1 MKIAY
6 FDCSFGA
13 AGDMLLG
20 AFLDAGFSLDA
31 LQEELSKLHLPQGEF
46 QLSLSKVHRT
56 SLLASYLQVQIEPV
70 SHEEA
75 SKHGHEHEHVGP
87 PHDHHH
93 EHEHHHHHHHH
104 EHGHTHAGGERH
116 LSEIL
121 SLIENSTLAAPVKS
135 TATRIFKRLGVAESK
150 VHGVPVKD
158 IHFHEVGATDAIVD
172 IVGFAVAFHGLGI
185 EKAYVSA
192 LPLGSGTVKT
202 SHGVFPVPGPATLN
216 LLVDAGA
223 PTREMTLG
231 YECLTPTGAAILTT
245 VADAFA
251 VVPAFSRISA
261 CGYGAGTLNPA
272 SHPNVVRIMLG
283 EGGTPD
289 ESNANNTCNSEIVA
303 CLETNLDD
311 CSPQVLAFAA
321 EALLAKGALDVSLT
335 ACTMKKGRPGHLL
348 TVLSR
353 PEEARELAE
362 IIMKETTALGVR
374 SFLCERL
381 TLDRDFVSVNV
392 MGEKIKVKVARD
404 KMGKLVN
411 VQPEFDDCKRLSLA
425 SGMALKEV
433 IAECLRQCALS

>member
-13 AGDMLLG
+13 AGDMLLS
-20 AFLDAGFSLDA
+20 AFLDAGFSLA
-31 LQEELSKLHLPQGEF
+31 VLQEELSKLHLPQGEF
-46 QLSLSKVHRT
+46 QLALSKVHRT

-75 SKHGHEHEHVGP
+75 SNHEHEHVGQ
-87 PHDHHH
+87 PHDHHHHH
-93 EHEHHHHHHHH
+93 EHEHH
-104 EHGHTHAGGERH
+104 EHRHTHAGGERH

-135 TATRIFKRLGVAESK
+135 TATRVFQRLGQAESK
-150 VHGVPVKD
+150 VHGVPVED

-192 LPLGSGTVKT
+192 LPIGSGTVKT
-202 SHGVFPVPGPATLN
+202 SHGIFLN
-216 LLVDAGA
+216 V
-223 PTREMTLG
+223 G

-283 EGGTPD
+283 ESGI
-289 ESNANNTCNSEIVA
+289 NANESTAGNSCNSEIVA
-303 CLETNLDD
+303 CLETNIDD

-321 EALLAKGALDVSLT
+321 EALLTKGALDVSLT

-353 PEEARELAE
+353 PEEANELAE
-362 IIMKETTALGVR
+362 TIMKETTALGVR

-404 KMGKLVN
+404 KMGKLIN

-433 IAECLRQCALS
+433 IAECLRLCALS

>member
-20 AFLDAGFSLDA
+20 AFLDAGFSLA
-31 LQEELSKLHLPQGEF
+31 VLQEELSKLHLPQGEF
-46 QLSLSKVHRT
+46 QLALSKVHRT

-75 SKHGHEHEHVGP
+75 SNHEHEHVGQ
-87 PHDHHH
+87 PHDHHHHH
-93 EHEHHHHHHHH
+93 EHEHH
-104 EHGHTHAGGERH
+104 EHRHTHAGGERH

-135 TATRIFKRLGVAESK
+135 TATRVFQRLGQAESK
-150 VHGVPVKD
+150 VHGVPVED

-202 SHGVFPVPGPATLN
+202 SHGIFPVPGPATLN

-223 PTREMTLG
+223 PTREMNVG

-283 EGGTPD
+283 ESGINAS
-289 ESNANNTCNSEIVA
+289 ESTAGNSCNSEIVA
-303 CLETNLDD
+303 CLETNIDD

-321 EALLAKGALDVSLT
+321 EALLTKGALDVSLT

-353 PEEARELAE
+353 PEEAQALAE

-404 KMGKLVN
+404 KMGKLIN

-433 IAECLRQCALS
+433 IAECLRLCALS

>member
-20 AFLDAGFSLDA
+20 AFLDAGFSLDV

-70 SHEEA
+70 SHDEA
-75 SKHGHEHEHVGP
+75 SKPGHEHEHFGQ
-87 PHDHHH
+87 PHD
-93 EHEHHHHHHHH
+93 HHHHHH

-121 SLIENSTLAAPVKS
+121 SLIENSTLAAPVKT
-135 TATRIFKRLGVAESK
+135 TATRIFQRLGEAESK
-150 VHGVPVKD
+150 VHGVPVED

-202 SHGVFPVPGPATLN
+202 SHGIFPVPGPATLN

-251 VVPAFSRISA
+251 VVPAFSRISS

-283 EGGTPD
+283 EGETTD
-289 ESNANNTCNSEIVA
+289 ESNGRNTCNSEIVA

-321 EALLAKGALDVSLT
+321 EALLSKGALDVSLT

-353 PEEARELAE
+353 PEEAQALAG

-404 KMGKLVN
+404 KMGKLIN